1 MNDLTILL
9 TLKGRKKYTERWLD
23 WMALEKCPYKILIAD
38 GDSDKSY
45 TKELIKKEKYKDLLI
60 DYREYPTDK
69 NINTFIQKFYSAVSS
84 IDTKYS
90 IYADNDDFI
99 IIENLKKAIS
109 YIKDKSDIE
118 TLALPH
124 YRVQIDNDSDSLD
137 GNLYANKNDINIQ
150 RLNYIENKNLLCG
163 NSLMRLKESIRVFPS
178 DYFVYAIHKTYNFK
192 KLMKYTTEYPIRFIF
207 FWERHFTYSVGIN
220 GGIFSP
226 KDLEPFLARQEDTSM
241 LAASLVDKERLY
253 KIRFSKD
260 WKEQYP
266 YFQKGL
272 FNVYK
277 EKKIISEIKFNFLF
291 RFYFG
296 KNTLLRVFQGIFGS
310 ILRPFNRLYLIFS
323 NIILRRL
330 EKDRTNIDQRSIVGN
345 DSLNSLYNFLKKN
358 LYIE

>member
-124 YRVQIDNDSDSLD
+124 YRVQI
-137 GNLYANKNDINIQ
+137 
-150 RLNYIENKNLLCG
+150 
-163 NSLMRLKESIRVFPS
+163 
-178 DYFVYAIHKTYNFK
+178 
-192 KLMKYTTEYPIRFIF
+192 
-207 FWERHFTYSVGIN
+207 
-220 GGIFSP
+220 
-226 KDLEPFLARQEDTSM
+226 
-241 LAASLVDKERLY
+241 
-253 KIRFSKD
+253 
-260 WKEQYP
+260 
-266 YFQKGL
+266 
-272 FNVYK
+272 
-277 EKKIISEIKFNFLF
+277 EKKVMRYQVRSYMKIKIYYVEIL
-291 RFYFG
+291 
-296 KNTLLRVFQGIFGS
+296 
-310 ILRPFNRLYLIFS
+310 
-323 NIILRRL
+323 
-330 EKDRTNIDQRSIVGN
+330 
-345 DSLNSLYNFLKKN
+345 
-358 LYIE
+358 